1 MHSFRLVPEIK
12 LNTEQAISVY
22 NQVATDS
29 EFLELERRR
38 EIARHNEA
46 SALRQAREQA
56 DEQWRGVVAEKDAE
70 NEKLRKQNVGKD
82 AQIAT
87 KDEEIARL
95 RLQLQANSKN

>member
-1 MHSFRLVPEIK
+1 MLVPEIK
-12 LNTEQAISVY
+12 LNTEQAISAY
-22 NQVATDS
+22 NRVAADP

-56 DEQWRGVVAEKDAE
+56 DEQWRGVMAEKDAE
-70 NEKLRKQNVGKD
+70 NEKLRRQN
-82 AQIAT
+82 T
-87 KDEEIARL
+87 SKDEEIARL